1 MEQDKVVEA
10 IYKLEIT
17 LTERI
22 CEQTVVMGVTNER
35 LDNLRMAVDRHRE
48 ILYGHDDGDRLG
60 LVAEMGALTKKESER
75 KWTMRAMTV
84 SFFALLGNFFWDLFH
99 A

>member
-17 LTERI
+17 LTARI
-22 CEQTVVMGVTNER
+22 YEQTVVMGITNER
-35 LDNLRMAVDRHRE
+35 LDSLRLAVDRHRE

-60 LVAEMGALTKKESER
+60 LVAEVSGLTKKESER
-75 KWTMRAMTV
+75 KWTIRAMTV
-84 SFFALLGNFFWDLFH
+84 SFFALLGNFIWDLFH